1 MSIITIVNLV
11 LFTALVSMLFQLN
24 KRDMGLSRRTLIG
37 LVAGSLFGLYLQ
49 LVFGYGSEVAQ
60 DTLEWTNIIANSYV
74 NLLRMIIMPLILI
87 TMIAAVLKVEEIKSL
102 GKIGGSVVAILIA
115 TTTIA
120 ALIGIFMALVFGLNA
135 GDLATGA
142 REMARA
148 EVLEARQ
155 GSVSD
160 FSVPELLV
168 SFVSTNIFS
177 DLSGARSTSI
187 IAVVIFGLLFGIAAL
202 LVSEENKEHGAR
214 IYSFVDTTQ
223 AVVMKLVRL
232 VMNLTPY
239 GVLALMA
246 RVISTSDG
254 DAIVTLIS
262 FVIASYIAIAIM
274 FVVHGLLIGMVGLNI
289 RDYFKKVWPVLTFA
303 FATRSSAAT
312 IPLTIR
318 AQIEELKI
326 PAPIANISASFGAT
340 IGQNGCAGIYP
351 AMLAI
356 MVAPTM
362 GVDIN
367 FSFIAS
373 LLLIVAIG
381 SFGIA
386 GVGAGAT
393 NAALVVLPAM
403 GFPVTVV
410 ALLISIEPLI
420 DMARTALNVNGAITT
435 GVLTRR
441 LLGDDVQAN
450 VAVTQNA
457 GEMGHAGQAGQNAS

>member
-1 MSIITIVNLV
+1 MSFITIVNLV

-24 KRDMGLSRRTLIG
+24 KRDMGLSRRTLVG
-37 LVAGSLFGLYLQ
+37 LVAGSIFGFYLQ

-60 DTLEWTNIIANSYV
+60 GTLEWTNIIANSYV

-102 GKIGGSVVAILIA
+102 GKIGGSVVAILMA
-115 TTTIA
+115 TTAVA
-120 ALIGIFMALVFGLNA
+120 ALIGIVMAMVFGLNA

-142 REMARA
+142 RELARA
-148 EVLEARQ
+148 EVLQARQ
-155 GSVSD
+155 GSVAD
-160 FSVPELLV
+160 FSVPQLLV
-168 SFVSTNIFS
+168 SFVSTNIFA

-187 IAVVIFGLLFGIAAL
+187 IAVVVFGLLFGIAAL
-202 LVSEENKEHGAR
+202 LVSEENKEHGQR
-214 IYSFVDTTQ
+214 IHSFVDTLQ
-223 AVVMKLVRL
+223 AVIMRL
-232 VMNLTPY
+232 VKMVINLTPY
-239 GVLALMA
+239 GVLALMT

-254 DAIVTLIS
+254 DAILTLIS

-274 FVVHGLLIGMVGLNI
+274 FVVHGLLVGMIGMNI

-318 AQIEELKI
+318 TQIEDLNV

-351 AMLAI
+351 AMLAV

-367 FSFIAS
+367 FSFIMS

-386 GVGAGAT
+386 GVGGGAT
-393 NAALVVLPAM
+393 NAALVVLTALN
-403 GFPVTVV
+403 FPITVV

-435 GVLTRR
+435 GLLTRR
-441 LLGDDVQAN
+441 LLGDDVE
-450 VAVTQNA
+450 VTA
-457 GEMGHAGQAGQNAS
+457 KAAEMGHAGTAGQNAS